1 MVTDRI
7 RLHGISPEAY
17 RHPLDQ
23 QATDALRT
31 IPGFE
36 LLITKLS
43 RMSLERILYYEYL
56 ASAVRVT
63 PTQCGKIHNLLRDA
77 CDVLDMPE
85 PTLFIS
91 QTPMTNAFALGR
103 EFPSIVLWTGII
115 ELLDENELRAVIAH
129 ELAHIQCGHSIY
141 RIMAMIVL
149 ELAKAGTSRLLPQ
162 GMPDL
167 ISMRLQVAMMEW
179 VRMAEFSCDRAAIL
193 VAQDPEVVF
202 SLLFKL
208 SGGSPK
214 IFEMMDRDAYL
225 AQAEEYERK
234 DTPRIDHWYR
244 WLVETEKSHPL
255 PVLRAREA
263 LDWGNSDA
271 YKTIIGGEYTRR
283 GSALN
288 TPPTA
293 CPHCGKD
300 TNTSFTFCF
309 HCGCDRN
316 EPIES
321 KDDSIGQD
329 DSIGVETG
337 TI

>member
-1 MVTDRI
+1 METDPPPTTKSTTRVK
-7 RLHGISPEAY
+7 LHGISPEAY

-23 QATDALRT
+23 QATDTLKS

-36 LLITKLS
+36 LAITKLS

-63 PTQCGKIHNLLRDA
+63 PKQCGKIHELLRDT

-91 QTPMTNAFALGR
+91 QTPLVNAFALGR
-103 EFPSIVLWTGII
+103 EFPSIVLWTGIV

-129 ELAHIQCGHSIY
+129 ELGHIQCGHSIY
-141 RIMAMIVL
+141 RIMAVIVM
-149 ELAKAGTSRLLPQ
+149 ELMKAGSSRFLPV

-167 ISMRLQVAMMEW
+167 LSAPLQMAILKW

-193 VAQDPEVVF
+193 VSQDPDVIF

-214 IFEMMDRDAYL
+214 IFEMMDKEAYL
-225 AQAEEYERK
+225 AQADEYERQ

-244 WLVETEKSHPL
+244 MMVETEKTHPI

-263 LDWGNSDA
+263 LRWGDSDE
-271 YKTIIGGEYTRR
+271 YKKILGGTYTRR
-283 GSALN
+283 GGALPL
-288 TPPTA
+288 PPAA
-293 CPHCGKD
+293 CLHCGKE

-309 HCGCDRN
+309 HCGRDQR
-316 EPIES
+316 EPIDS
-321 KDDSIGQD
+321 KDDTIG
-329 DSIGVETG
+329 
-337 TI
+337 